1 MFSGFLVACFCLLF
15 AVVVLLLFRCL
26 CEVGCGSIVFCGGV
40 VLIRLVCLF
49 VTDVCVLLL

>member
-49 VTDVCVLLL
+49 VTDACVLLL